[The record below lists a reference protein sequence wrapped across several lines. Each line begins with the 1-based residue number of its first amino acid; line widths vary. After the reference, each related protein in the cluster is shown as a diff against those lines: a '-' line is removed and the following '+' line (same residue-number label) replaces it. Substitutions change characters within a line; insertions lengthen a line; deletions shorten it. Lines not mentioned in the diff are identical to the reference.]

1 MSITMGV
8 VRTGVVAALA
18 ATALAGPQAVAADAP
33 RVALAKNADAQT
45 KAFVKAFPRAAMAS
59 GTACGADYKLTT
71 AIPLPK
77 GTDPKMRL
85 ATLFT
90 YTKGG
95 NQVGCAILDNNMG
108 SKSYKLKV
116 QACDSWGK
124 NCQTDEGNFLN
135 YAGPVRTTDPVCG
148 VLTATMWSSAGY
160 ELFNY
165 KTQSGWLCD

>member
-1 MSITMGV
+1 MGV

-33 RVALAKNADAQT
+33 RVPLAKTADAQT
-45 KAFVKAFPRAAMAS
+45 KAFVASHPRAAMSSA
-59 GTACGADYKLTT
+59 TACGTGYKL
-71 AIPLPK
+71 ARAVALPE

-95 NQVGCAILDNNMG
+95 NDAGCAILDNNMG

-116 QACDSWGK
+116 QACDPRGRT
-124 NCQTDEGNFLN
+124 CQTDEGHFAN
-135 YAGPVRTTDPVCG
+135 YAGPVRTNDPVCG
-148 VLTATMWSSAGY
+148 IVTAAMWNPAGQ
-160 ELFNY
+160 EIFTF
-165 KTQSGWLCD
+165 KTEYGWLCD